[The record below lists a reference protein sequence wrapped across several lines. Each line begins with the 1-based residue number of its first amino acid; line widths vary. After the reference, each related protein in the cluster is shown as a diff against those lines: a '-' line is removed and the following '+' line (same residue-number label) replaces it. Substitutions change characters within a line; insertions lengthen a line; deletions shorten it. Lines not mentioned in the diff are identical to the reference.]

1 MKLFSLLFA
10 FMFVA
15 TISKAQTTAMDFMAN
30 DCNGVPQHLFA
41 DLDEGNAVIIEFF
54 MLNCGSCPVAGH
66 KLETMK
72 ATLMTQYP
80 GKVKS
85 YAIGFSNSYTCT
97 QISNW
102 VTTNGFTSIPMSGGG
117 AQVAHYGGMGMPTV
131 VILGGGAEHLV
142 LGEPY
147 IGLSTSDTTTI
158 ANDIR
163 EFLDVSTAVNA
174 PKTPES
180 NFAVYPNPANDLI
193 NLSFDLKTAGNVAIN
208 IIDVTGKKVATIM
221 NEEVSS
227 GKHTKLFS
235 TASLQNGI
243 YYVQITEG
251 TAISAHKLTIIR

>member
-41 DLDEGNAVIIEFF
+41 DLDEGNAVILEFF

-66 KLETMK
+66 KLEALK
-72 ATLMTQYP
+72 ETLLTQYP
-80 GKVKS
+80 GKIKS
-85 YAIGFSNSYTCT
+85 YSIGFSNSYTCT

-131 VILGGGAEHLV
+131 VILGGGTEHLV

-163 EFLDVSTAVNA
+163 EFLEVSTAVNTLQ
-174 PKTPES
+174 TPETT
-180 NFAVYPNPANDLI
+180 FAVYPNPANDLI
-193 NLSFDLKTAGNVAIN
+193 NLSFDLKTAGNVTIN
-208 IIDVTGKKVATIM
+208 IVDITGKQIATII
-221 NEEVSS
+221 NEEVSA

-235 TASLQNGI
+235 TANLQNGI
-243 YYVQITEG
+243 YYVQITER
-251 TAISAHKLTIIR
+251 TTISAHKLTIIR